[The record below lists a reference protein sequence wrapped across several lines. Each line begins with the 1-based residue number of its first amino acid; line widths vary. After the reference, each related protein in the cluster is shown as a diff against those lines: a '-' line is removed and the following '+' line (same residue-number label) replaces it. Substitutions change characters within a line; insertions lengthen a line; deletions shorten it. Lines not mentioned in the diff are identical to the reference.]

1 MQKIL
6 KIVTKDS
13 FAAQKWGLCGGEI
26 AQAEPEKGAGFSM
39 APFIDLG

>member
-6 KIVTKDS
+6 KIVAKGL
-13 FAAQKWGLCGGEI
+13 FLGQKWGLCGGEI